1 MHAFLNLLREKYGG
15 AETYV
20 QKYCGM
26 SAEDVETIR
35 RNLVVLS
42 QDQVR
47 DWMHA
52 LTSLMY
58 LAELGPFFT
67 FLVYHII
74 EQWFKFA
81 TF

>member
-1 MHAFLNLLREKYGG
+1 MIRKPTVTIRIKLTYYPTSHFFYFSRRETMHAFLNLLREKYGG

-47 DWMHA
+47 D
-52 LTSLMY
+52 
-58 LAELGPFFT
+58 
-67 FLVYHII
+67 
-74 EQWFKFA
+74 
-81 TF
+81 